1 MSDRNPGPDARKLAT
16 QCVRMARFI
25 ADQGDTL
32 AGKVRELAAAT
43 GWSEEDA
50 HQWVEQKAQK
60 ARGKQ

>member
-32 AGKVRELAAAT
+32 AVKVRELAAAT
-43 GWSEEDA
+43 GWSEEEA
-50 HQWVEQKAQK
+50 ARWVERKARK
-60 ARGKQ
+60 GRGKQ